1 MTMCGK
7 NQLHL
12 TRHGFLQDHAIAEI
26 PHCNQRW
33 HPEKNEKRADFAL
46 SLYKLAGH
54 RGSILKA
61 FHAT

>member
-7 NQLHL
+7 HQGHR